1 MISMTDLTE
10 CPHCHSK
17 NIETIGFEHWQCKD
31 CGKRYHVTYHCRIC
45 NAEISKERY
54 ETHNQL
60 CDFCEDNE
68 EMDEDEDFGIA
79 PHY

>member
-1 MISMTDLTE
+1 MTE
-10 CPHCHSK
+10 K
-17 NIETIGFEHWQCKD
+17 K
-31 CGKRYHVTYHCRIC
+31 YYCRIC
-45 NAEISKERY
+45 GAEITKEQY
-54 ETHNQL
+54 ENHDEL